1 MRKVKFIFAYLLLTT
16 TVKGQTCED
25 STKVYLNNAV
35 NSKKVRFWSN
45 CKIEVNPSLVFWTQ
59 SEKDSIK
66 AGTIR
71 TVKDKVTGYVTYE
84 NFPKPI
90 QIPMNKLDSAR
101 CDKIF
106 GIGNY

>member
-1 MRKVKFIFAYLLLTT
+1 MRTIKFIFAYLLITT
-16 TVKGQTCED
+16 TAKSQTCED

-35 NSKKVRFWSN
+35 NSKTIRWSN
-45 CKIEVNPSLVFWTQ
+45 CKIEVNPSLVTWTQ

-106 GIGNY
+106 GKGNY